1 MASEAQR
8 PVLQVLLFV
17 TGGIGTVQTG
27 TAYYGNYLVY
37 ETKYLE
43 KSRTITTLTDGTVE
57 VSETIEHQGA
67 TLYRHDNGE
76 LLTDNIVEDVNGDL
90 TGTNAKVTGILSER
104 TATFSLGKFENNQYT
119 ADEETSVRGTIKVA
133 LAEDESVSATID
145 VIVGMEPYVLMDF
158 EGHADPVTGAEL
170 TAEQYWTMHVGM
182 SKTNGGNSLSLA
194 EREQYRVMIRDT
206 TDKGVQWP
214 KNADGSEM
222 NGIVSAEED
231 SRVRFGDHAMRLAWD
246 FTPVAE
252 STVAAADFG
261 FSSMIYAHVV
271 QPTKLG
277 FWINVPAELST
288 LR

>member
-1 MASEAQR
+1 M
-8 PVLQVLLFV
+8 
-17 TGGIGTVQTG
+17 
-27 TAYYGNYLVY
+27 
-37 ETKYLE
+37 
-43 KSRTITTLTDGTVE
+43 
-57 VSETIEHQGA
+57 
-67 TLYRHDNGE
+67 
-76 LLTDNIVEDVNGDL
+76 
-90 TGTNAKVTGILSER
+90 
-104 TATFSLGKFENNQYT
+104 
-119 ADEETSVRGTIKVA
+119 RGTIKVA

-277 FWINVPAELST
+277 FWINVPAELSEDESQVKMIFVGGIT
-288 LR
+288 EIADTTESDKASPGLENSYWDMDADGKLSWHPHELPRGTTQYLNYYSYDSEGNQTGSMLKDWAGKGWTWVEADLSSAQFPIGIQ